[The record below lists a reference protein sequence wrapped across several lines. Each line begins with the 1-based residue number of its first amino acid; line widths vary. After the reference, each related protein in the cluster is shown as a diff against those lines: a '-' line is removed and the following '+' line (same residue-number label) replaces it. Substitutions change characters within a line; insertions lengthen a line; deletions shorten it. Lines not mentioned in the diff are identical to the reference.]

1 MAVTFSTVVFAQD
14 FSNKGKDF
22 WVGYGSHVNMY
33 NATGAD
39 RGKVDTITGGSQS
52 MVLYFT
58 SDQNAKVTV
67 EIPNSNPI
75 WKRTYDVIANTVTIS
90 DPMPKTGAEDAR
102 ITTEGKSTKGIH
114 ITSDANIIAY
124 AHIYNGSVSGASLLF
139 PVNTLAR
146 DYYSINYNQVSNN
159 AYSYDFTY
167 VIATEDS
174 TYVEI
179 TPSVNTF
186 DKNNGETFT
195 VLLNKGEI
203 YNIFGRVIVS
213 GASTTNANTN
223 GRSTGEDLTG
233 TRIRSVATATST
245 CKKIAVFS
253 GSGKICITSATSAT
267 ADNYMQQAFP
277 ANAWGK
283 KYITVPTAKMPNNIF
298 RIAVSDKTAK
308 VKINGTV
315 LKTTPI
321 NDFYYDT
328 LLNSSSLIESD
339 LPIMVAQY
347 ITSTGAYGNNLNNN
361 GDPEMIYLSPI
372 EQTIKKVTI
381 NSTPYARI
389 VDSLHYVNI
398 IIPKEGVNS
407 LKVDGVSLHDSIPS
421 PYDANYVYFQYKLKA
436 GSHTIVSD
444 SGFNAIAYGY
454 GATESYGYNAGTNV
468 IDLYQKLSVDN
479 QFGVIKVPATC
490 KGTPFKVSITLPYK
504 PLSIQWKVPKNDSIP
519 RDYAPKE
526 DSTYLLNGKTI
537 YRYSLPK
544 FLTIDSAGN
553 YSVQVLVNNPTAD
566 GCSGEQEIDFDLV
579 VYGPPKAQNSI
590 LTTHCIKDSVFLN
603 DKTIVV
609 PDDPKIIDYKWL
621 LGTDTVLSGTKV
633 SFLPKKADSIKINYF
648 IINEIGCL
656 SDTVSQYIY
665 IDSLPKVNFGYSALT
680 CQFKDIVFS
689 DSSSATGKSK
699 LQKWVWDFA
708 DFSNVDTLLTKDSV
722 VHHFDT
728 LKNYKVGLSA
738 VTENGCLQKTIKSV
752 TVNPNPLVGVKLP
765 NFCLRDGQ
773 AVFTDTSKIIDNSG
787 GFTYLWDFGD
797 AANTAA
803 KNTDTA
809 SNPKHL
815 YKTPG
820 DYTIIHTVTSNK
832 GCVSADTVSFTVNG
846 AIPKAHFIVP
856 KDSALCS
863 NELVSITN
871 KSTVDIGKIGKLII
885 FWDYDRDTTNI
896 TVDDNASF
904 DKAYTHSYAKFHYP
918 DTMSYKIKMLALSGG
933 TCISDSLQNI
943 NIVPPP
949 EKFTFSTFKD
959 YVCLADTLNFNY
971 STLGGT
977 PPYSYT
983 WKSDQ
988 ATAKFSGDVL
998 NGLSPSTV
1006 KISLVIQDAKNCI
1019 YPYDNLKSVEVRD
1032 IPKAVLKA
1040 RDTVVCNG
1048 DPITLVGSN
1057 TMFNKWLLNKSI
1069 ENTSTIDTFST
1080 SKDGTYELV
1089 VNDGFCNSLAS
1100 NSILITKYDV
1110 PFINLSYPAFI
1121 CINTPEPIS
1130 TNAFD
1135 KPNLHYAWDL
1145 GDGSKFATAKPV
1157 SHTYTQK
1164 GKYAINVKVTNDFC
1178 PSYNYDIKGDS
1189 LDVVLPVK
1197 PANYTY
1203 FVLADIDT
1211 ILHPLKVDSGY
1222 TQYTWLPNINLS
1234 NNKLMKPNF
1243 KSDVSITYLLTR
1255 TDSVSKCK
1263 VVDNYYI
1270 DVSNTVAITLPKA
1283 FTPNGDNLNDLLKI
1297 EYGAGVKQF
1306 NYLQIFN
1313 RWGNMVFYTKN
1324 INEGWDGKYL
1334 NNNQEMDAYN
1344 YVIDFV
1350 NYRGEHVNKT
1360 GSVIL
1365 IR

>member
-22 WVGYGSHVNMY
+22 WVGYGSHVYMY
-33 NATGAD
+33 DTKGD
-39 RGKVDTITGGSQS
+39 PYTIVDVQNNKNSQDL
-52 MVLYFT
+52 VLYFT
-58 SDQNAKVTV
+58 SDHDANIKV
-67 EIPNSNPI
+67 EIP
-75 WKRTYDVIANTVTIS
+75 WLGYVKTYTLKANTVTVSEPI
-90 DPMPKTGAEDAR
+90 PKLGDQDAR
-102 ITTEGKSTKGIH
+102 IAKEGLSNKGIH
-114 ITSDANIIAY
+114 ITSDYPIIAY

-139 PVNTLAR
+139 PTNTLGQF
-146 DYYSINYNQVSNN
+146 YYSLNFKQVSNN
-159 AYSYDFTY
+159 NYSYCYAF

-174 TYVEI
+174 TNIEI
-179 TPSVNTF
+179 IPSANT
-186 DKNNGETFT
+186 
-195 VLLNKGEI
+195 LLNNAGDTIRKTLMKGEV
-203 YNIFGRVIVS
+203 YNIMGKLL
-213 GASTTNANTN
+213 STT
-223 GRSTGEDLTG
+223 TGEDLTG
-233 TRIRSVATATST
+233 TVIRSVASATNP

-253 GSGKICITSATSAT
+253 GSGKINITDKATNNS
-267 ADNYMQQAFP
+267 ADNYIQQVFP

-283 KYITVPTAKMPNNIF
+283 KYITVPTAKMPNNFF
-298 RIAVSDKTAK
+298 RIAVSDKAAK
-308 VKINGTV
+308 VKLNGVDIST
-315 LKTTPI
+315 LYPLQR
-321 NDFYYDT
+321 NFYYEFQS
-328 LLNSSSLIESD
+328 NKSNLIESD

-347 ITSTGAYGNNLNNN
+347 ITTTGAYGNTIINF

-381 NSTPYARI
+381 NSTPFWAI
-389 VDSLHYVNI
+389 KDTLHFVNI

-1243 KSDVSITYLLTR
+1243 KSNVSITYLLTR